1 MNKESGIAELRG
13 RYHREI
19 CRQILGLRSGT
30 LSNADRS
37 SHTSQSLA
45 NGLLEQLGYPLCQD
59 PPRGQTAGKI
69 FTDLTK
75 SYLDDAF
82 SLLNHLVPGKW
93 LFSTSQA
100 RLGIAAFDQY
110 EHLEALQEAVEK
122 LPKRLAAALGGDYLV
137 TPDIIVA
144 RKPLPDSE
152 INAHIPVLQEQT
164 PLAAF
169 TPLREANTLR
179 STLHASVSCKWTI
192 RSDRVQNTR
201 TEALNL
207 MRNRKGKTPHIVA
220 VTAEPMPT
228 RLASLGLGTGDIDCI
243 YHMALPELREATQA
257 SKNDDQMEM
266 LQTLTEGRRLRDISD
281 LPFDLAT

>member
-82 SLLNHLVPGKW
+82 SLLDHLVPGKW
-93 LFSTSQA
+93 LFP
-100 RLGIAAFDQY
+100 RVKRG
-110 EHLEALQEAVEK
+110 LE
-122 LPKRLAAALGGDYLV
+122 
-137 TPDIIVA
+137 
-144 RKPLPDSE
+144 
-152 INAHIPVLQEQT
+152 
-164 PLAAF
+164 
-169 TPLREANTLR
+169 
-179 STLHASVSCKWTI
+179 
-192 RSDRVQNTR
+192 
-201 TEALNL
+201 
-207 MRNRKGKTPHIVA
+207 
-220 VTAEPMPT
+220 
-228 RLASLGLGTGDIDCI
+228 
-243 YHMALPELREATQA
+243 
-257 SKNDDQMEM
+257 
-266 LQTLTEGRRLRDISD
+266 
-281 LPFDLAT
+281 

>member
-82 SLLNHLVPGKW
+82 
-93 LFSTSQA
+93 
-100 RLGIAAFDQY
+100 
-110 EHLEALQEAVEK
+110 
-122 LPKRLAAALGGDYLV
+122 
-137 TPDIIVA
+137 
-144 RKPLPDSE
+144 
-152 INAHIPVLQEQT
+152 
-164 PLAAF
+164 
-169 TPLREANTLR
+169 
-179 STLHASVSCKWTI
+179 
-192 RSDRVQNTR
+192 
-201 TEALNL
+201 
-207 MRNRKGKTPHIVA
+207 
-220 VTAEPMPT
+220 
-228 RLASLGLGTGDIDCI
+228 
-243 YHMALPELREATQA
+243 
-257 SKNDDQMEM
+257 MER
-266 LQTLTEGRRLRDISD
+266 GH
-281 LPFDLAT
+281 

>member
-1 MNKESGIAELRG
+1 VAL
-13 RYHREI
+13 
-19 CRQILGLRSGT
+19 
-30 LSNADRS
+30 
-37 SHTSQSLA
+37 
-45 NGLLEQLGYPLCQD
+45 
-59 PPRGQTAGKI
+59 
-69 FTDLTK
+69 
-75 SYLDDAF
+75 
-82 SLLNHLVPGKW
+82 
-93 LFSTSQA
+93 STSQA

-122 LPKRLAAALGGDYLV
+122 LPKRLAAALGGDYLI

-152 INAHIPVLQEQT
+152 INAHISVLQEQT

-220 VTAEPMPT
+220 VTAERCQPGWH
-228 RLASLGLGTGDIDCI
+228 RSV
-243 YHMALPELREATQA
+243 
-257 SKNDDQMEM
+257 
-266 LQTLTEGRRLRDISD
+266 
-281 LPFDLAT
+281 